1 MFCYR
6 HLRTA
11 NSYVLDFS
19 ETDATSAAS
28 CLSLE
33 LLSTSVFS
41 WDKDTEEAVTEAA
54 WFKVSLSEVD
64 SAAGFVLLCFPLVAT
79 VLSLAATALTFSSLC
94 SELFFLALLLSPLL

>member
-6 HLRTA
+6 HIRTA

-19 ETDATSAAS
+19 ETDATSAALR
-28 CLSLE
+28 LSLE

-54 WFKVSLSEVD
+54 
-64 SAAGFVLLCFPLVAT
+64 
-79 VLSLAATALTFSSLC
+79 
-94 SELFFLALLLSPLL
+94 

>member
-6 HLRTA
+6 HIRTA

-54 WFKVSLSEVD
+54 
-64 SAAGFVLLCFPLVAT
+64 
-79 VLSLAATALTFSSLC
+79 
-94 SELFFLALLLSPLL
+94 